1 MVNYVYRNKIKGNT
15 KERIKMRKFHSVPCD
30 LYILKSDLP
39 IIDSGEEVEAYITVN
54 NLNDYELIN
63 KHAFQPA
70 IKVNENT
77 FLVTW
82 IFK

>member
-1 MVNYVYRNKIKGNT
+1 
-15 KERIKMRKFHSVPCD
+15 MRKFTNVPCD
-30 LYILKSDLP
+30 MYILKSDLP
-39 IIDSGEEVEAYITVN
+39 AIDNGEEVEAYVN
-54 NLNDYELIN
+54 VDNVNDYELIN

-77 FLVTW
+77 YLVTW